1 MKGLNILNLTYKKN
15 ELTGEGIYFKEH
27 ESGLKIYIMPRKDYK
42 SSYAIF
48 GTKYG
53 SVDSE
58 FIVPG
63 EDKVTKVPDGIAH
76 YLEHK
81 MFDQPDGKNVFDSFS
96 KFGGNANA
104 FTSFN
109 MTAYLFSATENFEE
123 NLKVLMD
130 YVQKPYFTKESVQK
144 EQGIIGQEI
153 RMYDDNAPWRVFFNL
168 LGCLYQNNPV
178 KIDIAGT
185 IESISRIDNE
195 LLYKCYNT
203 FYNLSNMTLFVTGDF
218 DEKKVLG
225 VIEESIIKNEPFN
238 EEIKRIYPDEPR
250 EINSPLKEVN
260 LSVAMPMFMI
270 GFKDNNVGYGGKEL
284 QKKAIE
290 TEILLKMLFSKSSP
304 LYEKLYTE
312 GLITPSFSSE
322 YTGEIDYGFTA
333 IEGESKE
340 PKKVYDIIIEHI
352 GKLRE
357 NGLSKE
363 DFERA
368 KKVIWGKY
376 IRSYNDI
383 ENFAHSF
390 LTESFKDINYLD
402 YYDAYREITFEDIE
416 KRFKEHF
423 DKNFSALSIVNTV
436 ENN

>member
-1 MKGLNILNLTYKKN
+1 MDMICKKNVKTGEVLYHKKHSSGLN
-15 ELTGEGIYFKEH
+15 
-27 ESGLKIYIMPRKDYK
+27 IYIMPRKDYS

-63 EDKVTKVPDGIAH
+63 EEKITKVPDGIAH

-81 MFDQPDGKNVFDSFS
+81 LFDQPDGTNVFDSFS
-96 KFGGNANA
+96 RFGGNANA

-109 MTAYLFSATENFEE
+109 MTAYLFSSTANLIE

-153 RMYDDNAPWRVFFNL
+153 NMYDDNPGWRVFFNL

-185 IESISRIDNE
+185 IESISKIDE
-195 LLYKCYNT
+195 TLLYKCYNT

-218 DEKKVLG
+218 NVNEILD
-225 VIEESIIKNEPFN
+225 VIEGSILNNNPFT
-238 EEIKRIYPDEPR
+238 EEIKRIYPEEPK
-250 EINSPLKEVN
+250 EIAAQKKEVN

-270 GFKDNNVGYGGKEL
+270 GFKDNDCGFGGEKL
-284 QKKAIE
+284 LKKSIE
-290 TEILLKMLFSKSSP
+290 TQILLKMLFSKSSP
-304 LYEKLYTE
+304 LYEKLYNN
-312 GLITPSFSSE
+312 GLINPTFASE
-322 YTGEIDYGFTA
+322 YSPQINYGYTA
-333 IEGESKE
+333 IEGESKD
-340 PKKVYDIIIEHI
+340 PQKVYDEVINYIDNLQ
-352 GKLRE
+352 KD
-357 NGLSKE
+357 GLCEE
-363 DFERA
+363 DFIRA
-368 KKVIWGKY
+368 KKIIWGKY

-383 ENFAHSF
+383 EDFAHQFLSDSF
-390 LTESFKDINYLD
+390 IDIDYFS
-402 YYDAYREITFEDIE
+402 YYDVYKTITFEDVK
-416 KRFKEHF
+416 KRFMEHF
-423 DKNFSALSIVNTV
+423 DKNYSAISIVNPV
-436 ENN
+436 